1 MNNMIRKIRDDFKR
15 NDAVCSQVVG
25 LFQLISNKGRFRIIC
40 LLTHGEFCVHE
51 IMEAVGGGKLSNI
64 SQQLKTLALAG
75 VVERRREEQRILYR
89 LKDER
94 VRNMIGFLRNQFLGG
109 GEKP

>member
-1 MNNMIRKIRDDFKR
+1 MNNVIRKIRDDFRK
-15 NDAVCSQVVG
+15 NDTVCSQVVG

-40 LLTHGEFCVHE
+40 LLTQGEFCVHE

-75 VVERRREEQRILYR
+75 VVERRREDRRILYR
-89 LKDER
+89 LRDER
-94 VRNMIGFLRNQFLGG
+94 VRNMIGFLRGQFLDS
-109 GEKP
+109 KS

>member
-1 MNNMIRKIRDDFKR
+1 MNNVIKEIRDDFKR
-15 NDAVCSQVVG
+15 NDSVCSRVVG
-25 LFQLISNKGRFRIIC
+25 LFQLISNKPRFRIIC
-40 LLTHGEFCVHE
+40 LLTRGEFCVRE

-75 VVERRREEQRILYR
+75 VVERRREEQRVLYR

-94 VRNMIGFLRNQFLGG
+94 VRRMIDFLRTQFVEEGRAA
-109 GEKP
+109 

>member
-1 MNNMIRKIRDDFKR
+1 MNTSMRKIRDYFKR
-15 NDAVCSQVVG
+15 NDAVCSRVVG

-40 LLTHGEFCVHE
+40 LLAHGEFCVHE

-75 VVERRREEQRILYR
+75 VVERRREERKILYQ

-94 VRNMIGFLRNQFLGG
+94 VRKMIGFLREQFLGG

>member
-1 MNNMIRKIRDDFKR
+1 MNNIINEIRNDFRR
-15 NDAVCSQVVG
+15 NDAVCGRVVG
-25 LFQLISNKGRFRIIC
+25 LFQLISNKSRFRIIC
-40 LLTHGEFCVHE
+40 LLTRGEFCVRE

-75 VVERRREEQRILYR
+75 VVERRREEQKVLYR

-94 VRNMIGFLRNQFLGG
+94 VRGMIAFLRAQFLEEGRAA
-109 GEKP
+109 